1 MQFNILQKD
10 FITFCKDCFLTYYKR
25 LSEASID
32 LSATLAFTER
42 SIMKAL
48 FLFFTQGEAGA
59 PEYLSRTGE
68 QGAETFAETIST
80 FISESLKIPIATCYS
95 ERAKSLNDEVIWRSF
110 KQQSDFPNAM
120 KASLQFYSEV
130 LIVSGN
136 ESRTLKT
143 AETLAK
149 SLALPVCVDNRL
161 DKYKESKPFSGT
173 LTTSLIDLIKNFE
186 EHLCPKIVLVGTAMK
201 PLLEWVESYKSLDEV
216 QQFAEI
222 LNISSENDSIPAVFI
237 AGMNRDEN
245 NISWV
250 MDLPKIIN

>member
-1 MQFNILQKD
+1 
-10 FITFCKDCFLTYYKR
+10 
-25 LSEASID
+25 
-32 LSATLAFTER
+32 
-42 SIMKAL
+42 MKAL

-80 FISESLKIPIATCYS
+80 FISESLKIPINTSYS

-110 KQQSDFPNAM
+110 KQQSDFSNAM

-130 LIVSGN
+130 LIVAGN
-136 ESRTLKT
+136 ENRTLKT

-149 SLALPVCVDNRL
+149 TLALPVCVDNRI

-173 LTTSLIDLIKNFE
+173 LTTSLIDLIGNFE
-186 EHLCPKIVLVGTAMK
+186 ESLCPKIVLVGTAMK
-201 PLLEWVESYKSLDEV
+201 PLLEWVESHKNLDEV

-237 AGMNRDEN
+237 AGMNRDDN